1 MGLFYVHLSGHS
13 SHKEADQLVSNN
25 LHPSRWGEDPSSTD
39 QSCLRLWACIRLLGP
54 WVREPWLSPSTACG
68 SLLCPSEWTDKR
80 YIGATVNTAPH
91 RASILKSEDCTHV
104 CTACVVQ
111 DGAVD
116 PPCHKWELGY

>member
-1 MGLFYVHLSGHS
+1 MPTSPAFTNRCAH
-13 SHKEADQLVSNN
+13 VSF
-25 LHPSRWGEDPSSTD
+25 
-39 QSCLRLWACIRLLGP
+39 GP

-104 CTACVVQ
+104 RTACVVQ

-116 PPCHKWELGY
+116 PPWHKWELGY